1 MLDCCIR
8 EKVKW
13 DSRRS
18 KGSRE
23 DQDEAEEFFD
33 AQENVE
39 SGPGW
44 FL

>member
-13 DSRRS
+13 DSLRAN
-18 KGSRE
+18 GSRE

-33 AQENVE
+33 AEENLE

-44 FL
+44 LF